1 MRITI
6 VCDVLGKENNG
17 TTIAAM
23 NLIRSMKAKGH
34 EVTVVCSDKNR
45 AGHKGYVVM
54 PTLNLGPL
62 NNYVRKNG
70 VSLSRVNKKLLEPA
84 ILGRDVVHILLPFA
98 LGNAALKIARENGI
112 PVTAGFHMQA
122 ENFTSHVFMK
132 DFALANRATY
142 QFIYNHTYRY
152 VDAVHYP
159 TQFIRDTFEEAVG
172 HETNGFVISNGVGE
186 RFVPNGAKK
195 PDEFA
200 GKFVILFSGRYSKEK
215 SHEVLIDAVA
225 LSKNERKIQ
234 LVFAGDGPLRD
245 KLKEQSQ
252 KLTNRPVFSFF
263 PHAQMLNVLNYADL
277 YVHPAEIEIE
287 AIACLEAIA
296 CGQVPI
302 ISDSPRSATKK
313 FALDERN
320 LFENRNAQNLADK
333 IDYFIDNPDVLKAY
347 RERYQGMVREY
358 SYQSCMDRMEEM
370 LNSVVKA

>member
-1 MRITI
+1 M
-6 VCDVLGKENNG
+6 
-17 TTIAAM
+17 
-23 NLIRSMKAKGH
+23 
-34 EVTVVCSDKNR
+34 
-45 AGHKGYVVM
+45 
-54 PTLNLGPL
+54 
-62 NNYVRKNG
+62 
-70 VSLSRVNKKLLEPA
+70 
-84 ILGRDVVHILLPFA
+84 
-98 LGNAALKIARENGI
+98 
-112 PVTAGFHMQA
+112 
-122 ENFTSHVFMK
+122 
-132 DFALANRATY
+132 
-142 QFIYNHTYRY
+142 
-152 VDAVHYP
+152 
-159 TQFIRDTFEEAVG
+159 
-172 HETNGFVISNGVGE
+172 ISNGVGE